1 MTHRNG
7 AKSPMTLA
15 QARAEIENQAGKQFD
30 PELSA
35 FFLRLI
41 DRDGEM
47 LLSEPSPVRL
57 VA

>member
-1 MTHRNG
+1 
-7 AKSPMTLA
+7 MTLA